1 MKKKI
6 MKKIKKVFST
16 IKSKRYI
23 IYHGRWQLSTIVMSA
38 PITLF
43 SYYFSPVIALAL
55 SQVIGAC
62 IFWKVDEWIFED
74 S

>member
-1 MKKKI
+1 MEL
-6 MKKIKKVFST
+6 KKVFST
-16 IKSKRYI
+16 IKNKKYL
-23 IYHGRWQLSTIVMSA
+23 IYHGRWQLSTVVMSG

-43 SYYFSPVIALAL
+43 SYYFSPIIALAF

-62 IFWKVDEWIFED
+62 VFWYIDKWIFNDE